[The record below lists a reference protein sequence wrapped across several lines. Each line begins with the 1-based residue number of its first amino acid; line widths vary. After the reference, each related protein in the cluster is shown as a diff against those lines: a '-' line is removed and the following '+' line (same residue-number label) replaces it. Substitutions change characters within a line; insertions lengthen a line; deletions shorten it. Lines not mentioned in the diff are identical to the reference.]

1 MNETAQRSLLTIA
14 LMAAFTD
21 GDKSDAERA
30 EVRRI
35 ADSLGAQ
42 AAGLHVPALMQELL
56 LGRVDL
62 AQAVGGLDTPALRQL
77 AYELAVC
84 VCDADGTPSA
94 AERAFLQR
102 LKAALGGPA
111 VDTAVEAQAEAI
123 AAEIPAA
130 LPSASTA
137 APLTGG
143 AAAAA
148 AAGAVAGIAASGLG
162 MGTPAAPT
170 SAQAVLVL
178 GPTERAA
185 LEKSILNQS
194 ILCGALELLPQ
205 SWASMAIIPLQVRLV
220 YAVGK
225 AHGVALDQGHIREF
239 IATVGVGMASQYLE
253 QFGRK
258 LLGGLLGSVAG
269 GLGRGIGRA
278 GAGMAM
284 SFATTYA
291 LGHVALRYYGGG
303 RQMSTAVLRQ
313 TYDELLG
320 NARGLQS
327 QVLPQ
332 IEQRARS
339 LDAAQ
344 VMQLVR
350 QPLA

>member
-1 MNETAQRSLLTIA
+1 MNPTTQKALLTIA
-14 LMAAFTD
+14 LMAAFAD

-35 ADSLGAQ
+35 AESLDAQ
-42 AAGLHVPALMQELL
+42 GNGLHLPALMQDVL
-56 LGRVDL
+56 LGRADL
-62 AQAVGGLDTPALRQL
+62 AQAVAALEQPALRQL

-84 VCDADGTPSA
+84 VCDADGTPSP

-102 LKAALGGPA
+102 LKAALGGGA

-130 LPSASTA
+130 LP
-137 APLTGG
+137 
-143 AAAAA
+143 AAAARPSPVP
-148 AAGAVAGIAASGLG
+148 AAGVAATAGAMAAGLG
-162 MGTPAAPT
+162 AAIAPAP
-170 SAQAVLVL
+170 AQAVVVL
-178 GPTERAA
+178 GAAERAA

-269 GLGRGIGRA
+269 GLGRTVGRA

-303 RQMSTAVLRQ
+303 RRMSTDVLRQ
-313 TYDELLG
+313 TYQELLG
-320 NARGLQS
+320 SARGLQS

-332 IEQRARS
+332 IEQRART
-339 LDAAQ
+339 LDAGQ
-344 VMQLVR
+344 VMQMVR